1 MAGSGRRIVCLNQSI
16 NQSINQLVLTEDATQ
31 PLVQITGDLL
41 DLNGRGFC
49 FCEDLVSDELCQSAI
64 LVVYVCCQKETQNK
78 SSELLST
85 PTLYVVVV
93 SVKKIL

>member
-1 MAGSGRRIVCLNQSI
+1 MAGSERLTVCL

-64 LVVYVCCQKETQNK
+64 LVGLCELSERNSEQKQ
-78 SSELLST
+78 
-85 PTLYVVVV
+85 
-93 SVKKIL
+93 